1 MWDEIP
7 PMDRN
12 GNISMYEIFYNPQDN
27 FEGAIGANSTT
38 VSGSETTVTIKGLEE
53 SVTYNISV
61 RAYTSSGAGPFSDD
75 ISVTTLEDGEKFYY
89 YYYYST
95 VLWYLVNDD

>member
-12 GNISMYEIFYNPQDN
+12 GNVTIYEIFYNPQQN
-27 FEGAIGANSTT
+27 FEDAIGLNSTT
-38 VSGSETTVTIKGLEE
+38 VSGSATTVTIENLEE

-61 RAYTSSGAGPFSDD
+61 RAFTSSGPGPVSESQM
-75 ISVTTLEDGEKFYY
+75 ITTLEDSKAIH
-89 YYYYST
+89 
-95 VLWYLVNDD
+95 VCIL